1 MIHPLSS
8 SFSAMRTKKSILN
21 VFKSICLW
29 LFFLLV
35 SVENLYAQEVDRL
48 PQAHR
53 AFDYFITSQGDSLR
67 EMMSDEMKAALPA
80 STLSGMF
87 KQLEMQFGQ
96 LGTPGEWHQV
106 QAAGMTVCFRDL
118 PFEKYTLRFQMT
130 FDNEGRIAG
139 MFVKPAPKPALKKS
153 VRFDSLKIV
162 ERDTVVTCGIFR
174 LPATLT
180 LPRPSMEAHRLVP
193 CVVLVHG
200 SGPQDRNETFG
211 PNHPFR
217 DLAWGLAAQ
226 GIATLRYD
234 KRTYVYGKNYLPTGR
249 QPDYDVE
256 TVDDAVA
263 AIALARTLPEVNA
276 DSVYLLG
283 HSLGGMLAPR
293 IAKRAIGLAGIV
305 LLAAPARPFEDLIL
319 EQVTYLSSLTPSAQG
334 KQQVSALKR
343 QVANVKLLHTPDF
356 CDTIPLP
363 LNLPRSYW
371 SDALSYHP
379 VEEASGL
386 SLPILVLQAERDYQV
401 TMQDYALWRA
411 GLLKSRNVSFKSYPK
426 LNHLLQEGIGKATP
440 DEYQQPLSVPA
451 YVIDDL
457 ARFVR
462 VGRLY

>member
-1 MIHPLSS
+1 
-8 SFSAMRTKKSILN
+8 MRIRKTILN
-21 VFKSICLW
+21 VFKPICLW
-29 LFFLLV
+29 LFLLQI
-35 SVENLYAQEVDRL
+35 SIGNLYAQEVDRL
-48 PQAHR
+48 PQAR
-53 AFDYFITSQGDSLR
+53 QAFSYFITSQGDSLR
-67 EMMSDEMKAALPA
+67 EMMSEEMKAALPSNA
-80 STLSGMF
+80 LSGMF
-87 KQLEMQFGQ
+87 KQLEMQFGP

-118 PFEKYTLRFQMT
+118 PFEKYILRFQMT
-130 FDNEGRIAG
+130 FDNKGYIAG
-139 MFVKPAPKPALKKS
+139 MFVKPAPKS
-153 VRFDSLKIV
+153 VPENPVPFDSLKVV
-162 ERDTVVTCGIFR
+162 ERDTVVTCGTFR

-180 LPRPSMEAHRLVP
+180 LPRSAVKTHHLVP

-200 SGPQDRNETFG
+200 SGPQDRNETLG

-217 DLAWGLAAQ
+217 DLAWGLATQ

-234 KRTYVYGKNYLPTGR
+234 KRTYVYGKNYLPAGR
-249 QPDYDVE
+249 QPNYNVE

-263 AIALARTLPEVNA
+263 AITLARTLPGVNA

-293 IAKRAIGLAGIV
+293 IAQRTSGLAGVI
-305 LLAAPARPFEDLIL
+305 LLAAPARPFEDIIL
-319 EQVTYLSSLTPSAQG
+319 EQVTYLSSLAPSAQS

-343 QVANVKLLHTPDF
+343 QVANVKLLHTPTF

-379 VEEASGL
+379 IEEASGL

-401 TMQDYALWRA
+401 TMQDYALWRV
-411 GLLKSRNVSFKSYPK
+411 GLLKCRNVSFKSYPK

-440 DEYQQPLSVPA
+440 DEYQQPSSVPT

-462 VGRLY
+462 VGRLE